1 MSGEAPGRRR
11 DAAGSREL
19 LPESRGPPSR
29 RDRHETLRCRAP
41 RSLRATLFAER
52 GFDRTTI
59 RDIGE
64 RAGVDPAL
72 IARYFGSK
80 TLPARAGVCA
90 GRTRCA

>member
-1 MSGEAPGRRR
+1 MSSPTK
-11 DAAGSREL
+11 
-19 LPESRGPPSR
+19 PSR
-29 RDRHETLRCRAP
+29 HPVRRE
-41 RSLRATLFAER
+41 

-59 RDIGE
+59 RDISE

>member
-1 MSGEAPGRRR
+1 MR
-11 DAAGSREL
+11 DVS
-19 LPESRGPPSR
+19 
-29 RDRHETLRCRAP
+29 
-41 RSLRATLFAER
+41 
-52 GFDRTTI
+52 
-59 RDIGE
+59 E